1 MLLQYI
7 TLNPTPCDQWRLISI
22 KTAIKTTKSNI
33 ESGRFASF
41 ASIEC
46 SRRNDRFV
54 IFVNTVIRTIASL
67 ISTRL
72 RLYVHVYNFDMRMYT
87 RQTAISIQ
95 RSKIEESTRPHEF
108 FASGTTRFCYELFC
122 KYLSTAVSSRNLFA
136 WKKNKWKIGLVDR
149 EKDCPRIT
157 ISST

>member
-54 IFVNTVIRTIASL
+54 IFVNTVIRAIASL

-72 RLYVHVYNFDMRMYT
+72 RLYVRVYNFDTRMYT
-87 RQTAISIQ
+87 RQTASLQ
-95 RSKIEESTRPHEF
+95 YQSNDRRSKNRLDLTS
-108 FASGTTRFCYELFC
+108 
-122 KYLSTAVSSRNLFA
+122 SSRVAQRDFVTNYSVNIWAPLSHREIYLPGR
-136 WKKNKWKIGLVDR
+136 KISGKLDWSIVR
-149 EKDCPRIT
+149 KIAPA
-157 ISST
+157 